1 MTKREISYILPSG
14 DPTSDEEFCV
24 RNMNY
29 TDWKSLKSDITRM
42 TPLRIDIGAIFD
54 GDVKNNK
61 NKVDGLTINPVE
73 REFVIDIDLTDY
85 DHIRTC
91 CSGKRLCDKCWTYV
105 KAAHK
110 VLKHILDKSFGFKH
124 ILWVFSGRRGI
135 HAWVCDESA
144 RFMSKK
150 VRKAVTEFLNFTLS
164 NDMVNFLVKPE
175 LINKKN
181 KYTLLFEAYEILK
194 QYRGFL
200 LEEQKILERENVV
213 NMIFSVTERY
223 IERDLTDAEKAQFK
237 SKRNGHSKLE
247 LLKNIIEK
255 CESEE
260 DKEGKHEKGDMFV
273 VEFILGYLYPKI
285 DSHVSAQVNHLLKA
299 PFNIHHSTMNV
310 SLPIM
315 DIDKFSIENCLSVK
329 SLLAKMKETKKN
341 PIQPEIDFFKKFC
354 DKCENK

>member
-1 MTKREISYILPSG
+1 M
-14 DPTSDEEFCV
+14 

-91 CSGKRLCDKCWTYV
+91 CSGKKLCEKCWTYV
-105 KAAHK
+105 QAAYK
-110 VLKHILDKSFGFKH
+110 VLKHILGKSFGFKN

-135 HAWVCDESA
+135 HAWVCDKEA

-164 NDMVNFLVKPE
+164 NDMVDYLVKPE
-175 LINKKN
+175 LINKKER
-181 KYTLLFEAYEILK
+181 YGLLGEAYDILK
-194 QYRGFL
+194 QYKGFL
-200 LEEQKILERENVV
+200 LNDQKIMDRENVR
-213 NMIFSVTERY
+213 NMLFNITARY
-223 IERDLTDAEKAQFK
+223 TGQELTDREKEQFDKKKTGSAKFEMLNSIILK
-237 SKRNGHSKLE
+237 SEDGPEKSEKF
-247 LLKNIIEK
+247 II
-255 CESEE
+255 
-260 DKEGKHEKGDMFV
+260 
-273 VEFILGYLYPKI
+273 EFILGYLYPKI

-299 PFNIHHSTMNV
+299 PFNIHHDTMNV
-310 SLPIM
+310 SLPIIN
-315 DIDKFSIENCLSVK
+315 IDKFKIENTLDVET
-329 SLLAKMKETKKN
+329 LLNKMKRSKKN
-341 PIQPEIDFFKKFC
+341 PIQAEIDFFKKFC
-354 DKCENK
+354 DECEAN